1 MRPSKNR
8 AATSP
13 SAPLADTSHAKLAA
27 EAVAHL
33 PKLCTQEQVQA
44 TLNISPRTMGRYV
57 VDGTIPAVRFG
68 GVVRIPKS
76 ALVEFIVKGLSAPP
90 HLRATRRR
98 RRAAT

>member
-1 MRPSKNR
+1 MTRVGGADFSRPDRSANNSERESSACVRPRIEPQIAR
-8 AATSP
+8 AHCSP
-13 SAPLADTSHAKLAA
+13 TTSHTKLAA

-68 GVVRIPKS
+68 G
-76 ALVEFIVKGLSAPP
+76 
-90 HLRATRRR
+90 
-98 RRAAT
+98 